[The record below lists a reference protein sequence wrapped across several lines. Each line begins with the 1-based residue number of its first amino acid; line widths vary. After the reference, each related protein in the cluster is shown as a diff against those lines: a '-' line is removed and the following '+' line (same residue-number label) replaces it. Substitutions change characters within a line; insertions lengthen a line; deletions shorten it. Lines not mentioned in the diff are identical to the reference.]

1 MRTLAYWRNRIVP
14 FDTLE
19 LDPHL
24 RWIDVMNE
32 VAFLVMDLGAYD
44 RADLAHEFLNRYLK
58 VTGDYAGLEV
68 FKFYPVHRALVREK
82 VPP

>member
-1 MRTLAYWRNRIVP
+1 
-14 FDTLE
+14 
-19 LDPHL
+19 
-24 RWIDVMNE
+24 MNE